1 MAHEDVPAELGRLW
15 RLPAAAPVGRPAEL
29 GVDRI
34 VGAGIAVADREGL
47 AGVSLAKVAKEL
59 GYTAMSLY
67 RHVGS
72 KDELFVLMG
81 DAAEG
86 APPAFGPGPVEWRDG
101 ARRWAAVLRERFLR
115 HPWLADLPVPGPP
128 SGPNAVA
135 WLDAGLRVLRD
146 TGLGWGDKV
155 GIVSVLSGY
164 VRTMSS
170 MARQME
176 EGRRGTGLDQAQVER
191 DYGRSLLGL
200 VDPDRFPDA
209 AALFAS
215 GVFETAPEAPPEP
228 ADGPGDHDFA
238 FGLELILDGVA
249 AAVRASVP
257 PVSPA
262 P

>member
-1 MAHEDVPAELGRLW
+1 MAQDDVPAELGRLW

-29 GVDRI
+29 GIDRI
-34 VGAGIAVADREGL
+34 VGAAVAVADREGL
-47 AGVSLAKVAKEL
+47 SGVSLAKVAKEL

-72 KDELFVLMG
+72 KDELLVLMG

-86 APPAFGPGPVEWRDG
+86 TPPESGPAPGDWREGTRQWAF
-101 ARRWAAVLRERFLR
+101 ALRERFVR
-115 HPWLADLPVPGPP
+115 HPWLADLPVSGPP

-135 WLDAGLRVLRD
+135 WLDAGLRALRG

-191 DYGRSLLGL
+191 DYGRSLARL
-200 VDPDRFPDA
+200 VDPERFPDA

-215 GVFETAPEAPPEP
+215 DVFEAPAEQP
-228 ADGPGDHDFA
+228 AAGAEDPDFA
-238 FGLELILDGVA
+238 FGLELVLDGVA
-249 AAVRASVP
+249 AAIAAAKAP
-257 PVSPA
+257 PARPTS
-262 P
+262 